1 MQWLKQLCTRRRR
14 YEELSESIHE
24 HLEEALADLMENG
37 MTQADAERSAR
48 CDFGNPTLIEERSR
62 EIWQWSMFETTCADL
77 GYAARKL
84 RKSRAFTITCLLTLA
99 WESALTLPYSA
110 PPTRFSFILCRTGIR
125 PPGSYLR
132 GGHIRDG

>member
-1 MQWLKQLCTRRRR
+1 
-14 YEELSESIHE
+14 
-24 HLEEALADLMENG
+24 MENG

-84 RKSRAFTITCLLTLA
+84 RKSQAFTITCLLTLA

-110 PPTRFSFILCRTGIR
+110 PPTILFYPLPYRDQAAWFLSPRR
-125 PPGSYLR
+125 PHSRRLTSTSPGQANHDVSTPLAYPRQLFR
-132 GGHIRDG
+132 CSGYT